1 MRFRFT
7 ALLLCGLLAASSP
20 GLGQIV
26 ADYGYPFADPLV
38 ATVVGTP
45 PEYQAD
51 LPETI
56 PLRTRELLAFRGR
69 EVPDLFWFTD
79 TLRYAVAAQ
88 PGPAPL
94 VFVIPGTG
102 ANFDA
107 SRSLILQRALYQA
120 GRHVVALP
128 SPLHPNFIVS
138 GSTSHRPG
146 LLAEDTPDIYR
157 VMELIRGHL
166 AGEIAI
172 TGYDLIGY
180 SLGATNAAFVARLDE
195 ERRAFEFDRV
205 LLINPPVNL
214 YHAAGVLDQMFD
226 EHIPT
231 IAAFNAFFDQ
241 LMSVL
246 AQFSSPDQ
254 PVQFSE
260 ELIYGIYRRQP
271 PPDSTLEALIGAA
284 FRLTS
289 MNLLFTS
296 DVMADVGVLV
306 APHYTPGI
314 TTSLTPYFKAS
325 TQLSFS
331 DYGRRVVYPYYRK
344 TFPDVSFEQL
354 VERESLRTIGD
365 YLQSTPKIGLMHNA
379 DDFLLSQDDL
389 EFLKTVFGRRARIF
403 PTGGHCGNMAYRDN
417 IAYLIDF
424 FTDRD
429 PS

>member
-7 ALLLCGLLAASSP
+7 ALLLCGLLTSSP

-26 ADYGYPFADPLV
+26 TDYGYPLVDPLV

-45 PEYQAD
+45 EEYQAD

-56 PLRTRELLAFRGR
+56 PLQTRELLVFRGR

-88 PGPAPL
+88 PGPARL
-94 VFVIPGTG
+94 VFVVPGTG
-102 ANFDA
+102 ADFDA

-120 GRHVVALP
+120 GLHVVALP

-138 GSTSHRPG
+138 GSESHRPG
-146 LLAEDTPDIYR
+146 LLADDTADLYR
-157 VMELIRGHL
+157 VMALIRGHL
-166 AGEIAI
+166 EGELAI

-180 SLGATNAAFVARLDE
+180 SLGATNAAFVARLDD
-195 ERRAFEFDRV
+195 ERGAFDFDRV

-214 YHAAGVLDQMFD
+214 YQSAGVLDRMFE

-231 IAAFNAFFDQ
+231 IAAFNALFDQ
-241 LMSVL
+241 LMAVL
-246 AQFSSPDQ
+246 AEFSAPDQ

-260 ELIYGIYRRQP
+260 ELVYEIYRRRP

-284 FRLTS
+284 FRFTS
-289 MNLLFTS
+289 MNLLFAS

-306 APHYTPGI
+306 APHHTPGI
-314 TTSLTPYFKAS
+314 TTSLTPYFKAA

-331 DYGRRVVYPYYRK
+331 DYARRVVYPYYLETSPAAR
-344 TFPDVSFEQL
+344 FEQL
-354 VERESLRTIGD
+354 VERETLRTIGE
-365 YLQSTPKIGLMHNA
+365 YLRTTSKIGWMHNA
-379 DDFLLSQDDL
+379 DDFLVSRDDL
-389 EFLKTVFGRRARIF
+389 EFLQSVFGSRARIF
-403 PTGGHCGNMAYRDN
+403 PTGGHCGNLAYRDN
-417 IAYLIDF
+417 VAYLIDF
-424 FTDRD
+424 FTDRGR
-429 PS
+429 S